1 MAIKNSAS
9 PNPPL
14 SFAEI
19 EVEFGQNPGRS
30 LGRYKTSHPDFGNK
44 NLGEL
49 TNLPLDT
56 GIPTGA
62 TEAIKFSDFYG
73 KRANIVV
80 DLHSSGSTN
89 FDLDVYANRYAN
101 GDYNVVGNY
110 RTSVTKSQWQGGKK
124 VIIHINQTFGSVGA
138 SDKNDVAVKTG
149 NTNNDV
155 TQAGWPSDTTFAIDV
170 GSNGKVAGK
179 GGNGG
184 DTGNEESPGEN
195 GGNGSSAMKLI
206 SGMQNVV
213 SIASGGAIVAGG
225 GGGGSGS
232 GSEQNDSFFFFSD
245 RNSASGGGGG
255 GGAGIPAGSGGST
268 GGVAGATAGQPG
280 KPDSEEPNTF
290 AGGAGGNA
298 GDNEEAE
305 GGAGGDGGGPGQDG
319 GNATGGKSKAGANG
333 NGGEGGEQYL
343 FY

>member
-1 MAIKNSAS
+1 MTIKSSAS

-14 SFAEI
+14 SLQEI
-19 EVEFGQNPGRS
+19 EEEFGQNPSRS
-30 LGRYKTSHPDFGNK
+30 LGSYRTSHPDFGNK

-49 TNLPLDT
+49 TDLPLDT
-56 GIPTGA
+56 GIPTSGP
-62 TEAIKFSDFYG
+62 IKYSDFYG

-89 FDLDVYANRYAN
+89 FDLDVYANKFAN
-101 GDYNVVGNY
+101 GNYNIVGNY
-110 RTSVTKSQWQGGKK
+110 RTSVIKSQWQGGKK
-124 VIIHINQTFGSVGA
+124 VIIHINKTFGSVGA

-149 NTNNDV
+149 NTNNNV
-155 TQAGWPSDTTFAIDV
+155 NQAGWPSDTIFAIDV
-170 GSNGKVAGK
+170 GSNGIVAGK

-213 SIASGGAIVAGG
+213 SIASGGAIIAGG

-232 GSEQNDSFFFFSD
+232 GSEQNDSFAFWSD

-255 GGAGIPAGSGGST
+255 GGAGVPAGSGGST
-268 GGVAGATAGQPG
+268 GGVAGAQAGQ
-280 KPDSEEPNTF
+280 
-290 AGGAGGNA
+290 AGGQSDGGNGGNG

-305 GGAGGDGGGPGQDG
+305 GGNGGNGGDPGQDG
-319 GNATGGKSKAGANG
+319 GNASGGKSLAGSNG

>member
-1 MAIKNSAS
+1 MTIKSSAS

-14 SFAEI
+14 SFQEI
-19 EVEFGQNPGRS
+19 EEEFGQNPGRS
-30 LGRYKTSHPDFGNK
+30 LGRYRTSHPDFGNK

-56 GIPTGA
+56 GIPTTG
-62 TEAIKFSDFYG
+62 EIKYSDFYG

-80 DLHSSGSTN
+80 DLHSSGNTN
-89 FDLDVYANRYAN
+89 FDLDVYANRFAN
-101 GDYNVVGNY
+101 GNYNIVGDY
-110 RTSVTKSQWQGGKK
+110 RTTVTKSQWQGGKK
-124 VIIHINQTFGSVGA
+124 VIIHINKTFGSVGA

-149 NTNNDV
+149 NTNNNV
-155 TQAGWPSDTTFAIDV
+155 NQAGWPSDTTFAIDV
-170 GSNGKVAGK
+170 GSNGIVAGK

-206 SGMQNVV
+206 NSAMQNVV

-232 GSEQNDSFFFFSD
+232 GSEQNDSFAFWSD

-290 AGGAGGNA
+290 AGGAGGNG

-305 GGAGGDGGGPGQDG
+305 GGVGGDGGGPGQDG
-319 GNATGGKSKAGANG
+319 GNATGGKSKAGPNG